1 MLFTRQNFY
10 SLLLAFSLPALSWAG
25 IEVRQFPN
33 PELESRY
40 QHLIEELRCLVCQNQ
55 SLADSNADLAE
66 DLRTEVYRMLLAGK
80 NDKEIIDFL
89 VQRYGDFV
97 LYKPPLKKTTFLL
110 WLGPFLALGL
120 GGVLLWRL
128 SKARRLKAVPPL
140 SEDERRRLARL
151 FQDRERHRP

>member
-1 MLFTRQNFY
+1 MFSIRR
-10 SLLLAFSLPALSWAG
+10 SLYLILAFSLPALSWAG

-40 QHLIEELRCLVCQNQ
+40 QQLIEELRCLVCQNQ

-80 NDKEIIDFL
+80 SDTEIVDFL

-97 LYKPPLKKTTFLL
+97 LYQPPLKKTTVLL

-120 GGVLLWRL
+120 GGILLWRL
-128 SKARRLKAVPPL
+128 SQTRRLKPPPPL
-140 SEDERRRLARL
+140 SEDERRQLARL
-151 FQDRERHRP
+151 FQDRKP

>member
-1 MLFTRQNFY
+1 MFSIRR
-10 SLLLAFSLPALSWAG
+10 SLYLILAFSLPALSWAG

-40 QHLIEELRCLVCQNQ
+40 QQLIEELRCLVCQNQ

-80 NDKEIIDFL
+80 SDTEIVDFL

-97 LYKPPLKKTTFLL
+97 LYQPPLKKTTVLL

-120 GGVLLWRL
+120 GGILLWHL
-128 SKARRLKAVPPL
+128 SQTRRLKPPPPL
-140 SEDERRRLARL
+140 SEDERRQLARL
-151 FQDRERHRP
+151 FQDRKP